1 MEGKSLSCGK
11 KIPQLWKENPL
22 VVEGK
27 SAYVLVVEEK
37 STYISVVERKSTYIS
52 VVERKSTYISVVE
65 RKSTYISVVERK
77 STYISVVERKSTYA
91 TKERK
96 MDNKSKEL
104 IPNNNNDVSI
114 ISEYDNII
122 EKSNPLA
129 FLSFEGWTLLEVNI
143 FEFYLSKIN
152 PRDTG
157 SSDVI
162 IRKKDIEKITQV
174 KRIRN
179 EVFAKACDN
188 LKKREVKIYYHKYQ
202 NLEISL
208 FDAKAIKKDEKG
220 NLIAC
225 FSCSEKAKK
234 YLFDIT
240 GLGYIK
246 YKLKEAILLP
256 TISSKI
262 FYFVFLTKQYSKD
275 WRVSVEE
282 LREILGYTNI
292 YDNRDL
298 VSKIIK
304 PSLDYINNYTELEI
318 AFSKE
323 VGARNKTL
331 FFVFSISSK
340 VNYKRI
346 IKVNEKQCIES
357 GIIKENTINLI
368 IETLRVSRESAKT
381 IILKAEEKNVNTDE
395 LRKLIKYI
403 NNKIEKGEKIS
414 NKTSYIL
421 SLLDNEANVDFYDK
435 KNKQYSLNDFPQTNT
450 DDDLDYLERNN
461 WGIGR

>member
-1 MEGKSLSCGK
+1 
-11 KIPQLWKENPL
+11 
-22 VVEGK
+22 
-27 SAYVLVVEEK
+27 
-37 STYISVVERKSTYIS
+37 
-52 VVERKSTYISVVE
+52 
-65 RKSTYISVVERK
+65 
-77 STYISVVERKSTYA
+77 
-91 TKERK
+91 

-104 IPNNNNDVSI
+104 IVNENNISI

-129 FLSFEGWTLLEVNI
+129 FLSFEGWSLLEVNI

-152 PRDTG
+152 PRDID
-157 SSDVI
+157 SADVI
-162 IRKKDIEKITQV
+162 VRKKDIEKITQV

-179 EVFAKACDN
+179 EVFAKACEN
-188 LKKREVKIYYHKYQ
+188 LKKKEVKIYYHKYK

-256 TISSKI
+256 TIFSKV
-262 FYFVFLTKQYSKD
+262 FYFIFLTKQYSKE
-275 WRVSVEE
+275 WKISMEE
-282 LREILGYTNI
+282 LREILGCTNI

-304 PSLDYINNYTELEI
+304 PSLEYINNYTELDVT
-318 AFSKE
+318 FSKE

-331 FFVFSISSK
+331 FFIFSISSK
-340 VNYKRI
+340 VNYKKI
-346 IKVNEKQCIES
+346 IKVDKEQYIES

-368 IETLRVSRESAKT
+368 IETLRVSKENAKT

-395 LRKLIKYI
+395 LRELIKYI
-403 NNKIEKGEKIS
+403 NTKIENGEKIS
-414 NKTSYIL
+414 NKTAYML
-421 SLLDNEANVDFYDK
+421 ALLDNEVDVNSADNK
-435 KNKQYSLNDFPQTNT
+435 KNNRFNINNFPQKNT
-450 DDDLDYLERNN
+450 DKELDELEILFLREVNTK
-461 WGIGR
+461 